1 MRIHFIAIGGSI
13 MHNLAIALKQKGY
26 QITGSDDEI
35 FDPALSKLKKYAL
48 LPETMGWNESRI
60 TPDLDCVI
68 LGMHAHADNPE
79 LAKAKSLK
87 LPIYSFPE
95 FIYEQS
101 KNKKRVVI
109 GGSHGKTTTT
119 AMIMHVLK
127 SLNKDFDFM
136 VGAQLQGFELT
147 VRLSDAPVIILEGD
161 EYPDSAINKTPKF
174 HLYKA
179 DIGVITGIAWDH
191 INVFPTFD
199 SYVNSFKIFS
209 EDIPSDGALI
219 YNVEDVE
226 VEKMVSSSNVKA
238 TKVPYSTP
246 TYTNR
251 NGKIV
256 LSHQGV
262 EYELSVFG
270 KHNLQNM
277 MAAFNVCKRLGV
289 SDNDFFTSIQSF
301 TGAAKRL
308 EHVATVGTTT
318 IYKDFAHSPSKLKAT
333 INAVKEL
340 YPDRKLT
347 ACLELHTY
355 SSLNKNFLKE
365 YDNSMTQ
372 ADERVVFYSPHAVE
386 MKRMDP
392 IDPAYLKEAFGD
404 KMLKIFTEQ
413 KQLTDYL
420 KQTDWQNRNLLMMSS
435 GTFDGLDYAALGTF
449 VSAHQP
455 V

>member
-48 LPETMGWNESRI
+48 LPETMGWDAENI
-60 TPDLDCVI
+60 TPELDCVI

-79 LAKAKSLK
+79 LAKAKSLNI
-87 LPIYSFPE
+87 PIYSFPE

-127 SLNKDFDFM
+127 SLGKDFDFM

-161 EYPDSAINKTPKF
+161 EYPDSAINKTPKL
-174 HLYKA
+174 HLYQA

-191 INVFPTFD
+191 INIFPTFE
-199 SYVNSFKIFS
+199 SYVESFKIFS
-209 EDIPSDGALI
+209 GNIPADGALI
-219 YNVEDVE
+219 YNQEDDE
-226 VEKMVSSSNVKA
+226 VMRMVSTLNIKA
-238 TKVPYSTP
+238 TQVPYVTP
-246 TYTNR
+246 PYTTKD
-251 NGKIV
+251 GKIIV
-256 LSHQGV
+256 RHQGV
-262 EYELSVFG
+262 DYEMSVFG

-277 MAAFNVCKRLGV
+277 KAAYFVCLELGV
-289 SDNDFFTSIQSF
+289 RDAQFFTAIQSF

-308 EHVATVGTTT
+308 EHVATVGTTV

-333 INAVKEL
+333 VNAVKEL
-340 YPDRKLT
+340 YPERKLT

-355 SSLNKNFLKE
+355 SSLNKDFIKE
-365 YDNSMTQ
+365 YHESMTQ
-372 ADERVVFYSPHAVE
+372 ADDRAVFYSPHAVE
-386 MKRMDP
+386 MKRMEP
-392 IDPAYLKEAFGD
+392 IDPHSLKDAFGD
-404 KMLKIFTEQ
+404 KELNVFTEQ

-420 KQTDWQNRNLLMMSS
+420 KKTNWQNRNLLMMSS
-435 GTFDGLDYAALGTF
+435 GTFDGLDYTGLATF
-449 VSAHQP
+449 VSAH
-455 V
+455 

>member
-26 QITGSDDEI
+26 QVSGSDDEI

-48 LPETMGWNESRI
+48 LPDTMGWNAEKI
-60 TPDLDCVI
+60 TPELDCVI

-79 LAKAKSLK
+79 LAKAKSLNI
-87 LPIYSFPE
+87 PIYSFPE

-101 KNKKRVVI
+101 KSKKRVVI

-127 SLNKDFDFM
+127 SLGKDFDFM

-161 EYPDSAINKTPKF
+161 EYPDSAINNTPKF
-174 HLYKA
+174 HLYQA

-191 INVFPTFD
+191 INIFPTFD
-199 SYVNSFKIFS
+199 SYVESFKIFS
-209 EDIPSDGALI
+209 ENVPADGALI
-219 YNVEDVE
+219 YNQEDEE
-226 VEKMVSSSNVKA
+226 VMKMVSTSDIKA
-238 TKVPYSTP
+238 NQVPYVTP
-246 TYTNR
+246 PYTTQD
-251 NGKIV
+251 GKIIV
-256 LSHQGV
+256 RNQGV
-262 EYELSVFG
+262 DYEMSVFG

-277 MAAFNVCKRLGV
+277 KAAYFVCLELGV
-289 SDNDFFTSIQSF
+289 RDAQFFTAIQSF

-308 EHVATVGTTT
+308 EHVATVGTTV

-340 YPDRKLT
+340 YPERKLT

-355 SSLNKNFLKE
+355 SSLNKNFIKE
-365 YDNSMTQ
+365 YHECMSQ

-386 MKRMDP
+386 MKRMEP
-392 IDPAYLKEAFGD
+392 IDPSYLKEAFGD
-404 KMLKIFTEQ
+404 KQLHVFTEQ
-413 KQLTDYL
+413 KQLTDFL
-420 KQTDWQNRNLLMMSS
+420 KKTDWQNRNLLMMSS
-435 GTFDGLDYAALGTF
+435 GTFDGLDYGSLATF